1 MIKHI
6 PTDIDQYEAR
16 KEQEKYSR
24 AEQIKR
30 EIEAHR
36 SEIKNL
42 ENKITKYDQMQS
54 DTNEVIGK
62 LKSAKLNLANAKNN
76 LNKNYS
82 TNPSD
87 KYLKKIELFKDKSEK
102 IDETIRKLS
111 NIILEEIEDNIKAIE
126 TEITNR
132 KAIIQRL
139 QNELN
144 NL

>member
-42 ENKITKYDQMQS
+42 ENKIR
-54 DTNEVIGK
+54 IL
-62 LKSAKLNLANAKNN
+62 LKDFFLVYKC
-76 LNKNYS
+76 
-82 TNPSD
+82 
-87 KYLKKIELFKDKSEK
+87 
-102 IDETIRKLS
+102 
-111 NIILEEIEDNIKAIE
+111 NIYYN
-126 TEITNR
+126 
-132 KAIIQRL
+132 
-139 QNELN
+139 
-144 NL
+144 